1 MPSRLSA
8 CLPLTLLALA
18 AAPAKAATLADAAG
32 RYTIVQAGSEI
43 AFSIDQ
49 IAGPGIRARF
59 GQFSG
64 TIDIDAKDVSRSRVS
79 IVIVPGSVTAAN
91 SRVENFLRSDAVF
104 DARNEKRITFRSTS
118 VKRVGEDGA
127 QVAGVLT
134 ARGRTA
140 QERFNVRLR
149 KLSKGSI
156 SFHVTGRVLRSRYG
170 MDVGTPIYSN
180 VVDFDMTLAA
190 RRN

>member
-1 MPSRLSA
+1 MPSRLA
-8 CLPLTLLALA
+8 AHVPFFLLMA
-18 AAPAKAATLADAAG
+18 AGAPADAATLADAAG
-32 RYTIVQAGSEI
+32 RYKIAPKGSNI

-49 IAGPGIRARF
+49 MAGTGIKARF
-59 GQFSG
+59 QQFSG
-64 TIDIDAKDVSRSRVS
+64 TIEIDGNDVTRSRVS
-79 IVIVPGSVTAAN
+79 IVIVPGSVSTAN

-104 DARNEKRITFRSTS
+104 DAERETQITFRSTS
-118 VKRVGEDGA
+118 VKRAGTDGA
-127 QVAGVLT
+127 QVVGTLT

-140 QERFNVRLR
+140 QEKFNVQLK